1 MDTNGEQIIPDIDI
15 NINEQSI
22 VASSYVNAL
31 WTPGFM
37 HQTNE
42 TTYVYIDNPHDM
54 IDPFHSNQNF
64 MAIVLTHAITF
75 IVGVI
80 GNSVVIATWARGGKI
95 RSPTATFLVSL
106 ACADLLLLII
116 FMPLET
122 LEYFVITWDYNGH
135 ICKLSSFVELL
146 SGMSS
151 ILNLVAVSVE
161 RFLVIVYPIHARHW
175 CTVTKSR
182 RSLIFVW
189 ILAIIFAAPP
199 VFNKSTYSMTYYN
212 NETAITAYYCFEKN
226 DNWAIYFA
234 IYELLTLFVIPA
246 LLMMFCYSR
255 VIRELW
261 TSTRVITILTSATNG
276 YHHHHHHPISEAT
289 SNHIMPNN
297 KSAISETQS
306 IGGSYHNNNGNSLTN
321 GNTNGPRSY
330 LVRCS
335 SSRAMNPNPIVNNFK
350 NNNTIVLNET
360 ELIGNKE
367 SNNSMIK
374 IFRYIY
380 NILQRIKIISCDNQ
394 TKSLNDVPNDQPNKS
409 IPLSPSQQ
417 LHRNTSQFQH
427 LAAPSTIITNHGCNN
442 KEQSDRQE
450 SVDRPNQNIGSISRI
465 HEWFGNHR
473 KLNKQPSQIEENT
486 PTYLGHHNQSSSMIG
501 IPAPTPTPIGNTSEY
516 NASTVTDVRNARR
529 QLYCQVIKMLLFI
542 VILFHV
548 CWGPRLI
555 FNVIKSTGIGQFDK
569 FAYSARVYFYL
580 LSFIHSALNP
590 FVYGFM
596 SSNFRRMM
604 MNSCSHRRHLKQRTG
619 TLTPV
624 NNSLAE
630 AMATTSCLPM
640 ARTGTTTG
648 YKTTQQAQSFSTE
661 NSHYNYNYYPNQ
673 PLSSSIKQ
681 NSYSEISDS
690 YAEAE
695 LSQTPSTVCSHRIST
710 SVEFRNSCHHNCHH
724 YQENNNIN
732 NEDPDYSEVEMEIN
746 QMIDQKKQ
754 QQQQQNSSNLIVSNL
769 KYPNRLKRML
779 FSIKSSSTSSSS
791 SNGISI
797 VGGSCG
803 ARRTTITTTST
814 IPEQNSQNSNNE
826 QLKTANIEHRSL
838 PSLFLKRQKHH
849 HHHHHQY
856 HSKRLHQVNQESN
869 LIKSKQINKNDK
881 KILANSCHSLCSHN
895 SSNIAATKYDP
906 KQQRRQRQQRKGLKK
921 SSPYYYEH
929 SF

>member
-1 MDTNGEQIIPDIDI
+1 MIIMDTNGEQIIPDIDI

-22 VASSYVNAL
+22 VASSYANAL

-276 YHHHHHHPISEAT
+276 YHHHHHHHPISEAT

-330 LVRCS
+330 LVRWS
-335 SSRAMNPNPIVNNFK
+335 
-350 NNNTIVLNET
+350 
-360 ELIGNKE
+360 NKK
-367 SNNSMIK
+367 MI
-374 IFRYIY
+374 
-380 NILQRIKIISCDNQ
+380 
-394 TKSLNDVPNDQPNKS
+394 
-409 IPLSPSQQ
+409 
-417 LHRNTSQFQH
+417 
-427 LAAPSTIITNHGCNN
+427 
-442 KEQSDRQE
+442 
-450 SVDRPNQNIGSISRI
+450 
-465 HEWFGNHR
+465 
-473 KLNKQPSQIEENT
+473 
-486 PTYLGHHNQSSSMIG
+486 
-501 IPAPTPTPIGNTSEY
+501 
-516 NASTVTDVRNARR
+516 
-529 QLYCQVIKMLLFI
+529 
-542 VILFHV
+542 
-548 CWGPRLI
+548 
-555 FNVIKSTGIGQFDK
+555 
-569 FAYSARVYFYL
+569 
-580 LSFIHSALNP
+580 
-590 FVYGFM
+590 
-596 SSNFRRMM
+596 
-604 MNSCSHRRHLKQRTG
+604 
-619 TLTPV
+619 
-624 NNSLAE
+624 
-630 AMATTSCLPM
+630 
-640 ARTGTTTG
+640 
-648 YKTTQQAQSFSTE
+648 
-661 NSHYNYNYYPNQ
+661 
-673 PLSSSIKQ
+673 
-681 NSYSEISDS
+681 EIS
-690 YAEAE
+690 
-695 LSQTPSTVCSHRIST
+695 V
-710 SVEFRNSCHHNCHH
+710 
-724 YQENNNIN
+724 
-732 NEDPDYSEVEMEIN
+732 
-746 QMIDQKKQ
+746 
-754 QQQQQNSSNLIVSNL
+754 
-769 KYPNRLKRML
+769 
-779 FSIKSSSTSSSS
+779 
-791 SNGISI
+791 
-797 VGGSCG
+797 
-803 ARRTTITTTST
+803 
-814 IPEQNSQNSNNE
+814 
-826 QLKTANIEHRSL
+826 
-838 PSLFLKRQKHH
+838 
-849 HHHHHQY
+849 
-856 HSKRLHQVNQESN
+856 VNYES
-869 LIKSKQINKNDK
+869 
-881 KILANSCHSLCSHN
+881 
-895 SSNIAATKYDP
+895 
-906 KQQRRQRQQRKGLKK
+906 
-921 SSPYYYEH
+921 
-929 SF
+929 

>member
-1 MDTNGEQIIPDIDI
+1 MLIIIMDMIEDEILPDIVDLNMI
-15 NINEQSI
+15 EQSSSSSSSSSSI
-22 VASSYVNAL
+22 MASSIIDAL

-42 TTYVYIDNPHDM
+42 TTYVYIENPHDM

-161 RFLVIVYPIHARHW
+161 RFLVIVYPIHARRW

-189 ILAIIFAAPP
+189 LLAIIFAAPP

-234 IYELLTLFVIPA
+234 IYELLTLFIIPA

-276 YHHHHHHPISEAT
+276 YHHHHHHPVHSEAT
-289 SNHIMPNN
+289 SNHLMPNH

-306 IGGSYHNNNGNSLTN
+306 IGGSVVNNNNNNNNGNGNGNDLTN
-321 GNTNGPRSY
+321 GTNNTSSGPRSY
-330 LVRCS
+330 LVRWSNKKMIEISINCEPSSNISNSSSS
-335 SSRAMNPNPIVNNFK
+335 SSRAIAIMTPTNATGLFVNNNSK
-350 NNNTIVLNET
+350 NNNHSIVLDEPKPVDND
-360 ELIGNKE
+360 KE
-367 SNNSMIK
+367 SNNNSIIK
-374 IFRYIY
+374 IFQYIRA
-380 NILQRIKIISCDNQ
+380 ILQRMKIISCDHHYCCQ
-394 TKSLNDVPNDQPNKS
+394 TKSLNGITIEQSMKS
-409 IPLSPSQQ
+409 IPSSPSQQ
-417 LHRNTSQFQH
+417 NHQRFSH
-427 LAAPSTIITNHGCNN
+427 LSASSSIINYHGCNN
-442 KEQSDRQE
+442 KVQLDRQE
-450 SVDRPNQNIGSISRI
+450 STMQSNQNIGSISRI
-465 HEWFGNHR
+465 HDWFGNHR
-473 KLNKQPSQIEENT
+473 KLNKQSSPIEDNQSSC
-486 PTYLGHHNQSSSMIG
+486 LGHYNQSSSMIG
-501 IPAPTPTPIGNTSEY
+501 IPAPAPTPTVNSSEY
-516 NASTVTDVRNARR
+516 NTSTVTDVRNARR

-596 SSNFRRMM
+596 SSNFRLRFLRLLS
-604 MNSCSHRRHLKQRTG
+604 N
-619 TLTPV
+619 
-624 NNSLAE
+624 
-630 AMATTSCLPM
+630 
-640 ARTGTTTG
+640 
-648 YKTTQQAQSFSTE
+648 KT
-661 NSHYNYNYYPNQ
+661 N
-673 PLSSSIKQ
+673 
-681 NSYSEISDS
+681 DD
-690 YAEAE
+690 
-695 LSQTPSTVCSHRIST
+695 
-710 SVEFRNSCHHNCHH
+710 EF
-724 YQENNNIN
+724 
-732 NEDPDYSEVEMEIN
+732 V
-746 QMIDQKKQ
+746 
-754 QQQQQNSSNLIVSNL
+754 
-769 KYPNRLKRML
+769 
-779 FSIKSSSTSSSS
+779 
-791 SNGISI
+791 
-797 VGGSCG
+797 
-803 ARRTTITTTST
+803 
-814 IPEQNSQNSNNE
+814 
-826 QLKTANIEHRSL
+826 
-838 PSLFLKRQKHH
+838 
-849 HHHHHQY
+849 
-856 HSKRLHQVNQESN
+856 
-869 LIKSKQINKNDK
+869 
-881 KILANSCHSLCSHN
+881 
-895 SSNIAATKYDP
+895 
-906 KQQRRQRQQRKGLKK
+906 
-921 SSPYYYEH
+921 
-929 SF
+929 